1 MAFIS
6 CSICAIYAKS
16 VNFIEFLMDFGIS
29 DDILDTVLITD
40 KKLLHFKLSQLGQIL
55 HVNTGFLRIIT
66 NTGLS
71 LTLITITLHC
81 HFNGKV
87 HSH

>member
-6 CSICAIYAKS
+6 FSICAMQNLSILLNSSWDY
-16 VNFIEFLMDFGIS
+16 GIS
-29 DDILDTVLITD
+29 DDILDTILITD

-55 HVNTGFLRIIT
+55 HFNTGFLRTIT

-71 LTLITITLHC
+71 LTSITISLHC

-87 HSH
+87 YSH